1 MNRYRVD
8 VVASYPLDA
17 DILGA
22 FARAPKTPAGIPSF
36 ETTALDWIV
45 EESVMIPPL
54 RQTLTV
60 PYEVEGRNED
70 EARQFALAI
79 FEQERRRVP
88 LPDAETV
95 VANLSDD

>member
-1 MNRYRVD
+1 
-8 VVASYPLDA
+8 
-17 DILGA
+17 
-22 FARAPKTPAGIPSF
+22 
-36 ETTALDWIV
+36 
-45 EESVMIPPL
+45 MIPPL